1 MVTDHFTF
9 EKKNMFLCLSKS
21 HFSYCSQFHH
31 LHVNTIAIY
40 KVNKDRMSDCL
51 ARHQNWFIQ
60 ENLSGLLKISNCD
73 RSNCRCVLFESIIR
87 INAA

>member
-9 EKKNMFLCLSKS
+9 EKKKCFCVCLKS

-40 KVNKDRMSDCL
+40 KVNKDRMSDCFL
-51 ARHQNWFIQ
+51 
-60 ENLSGLLKISNCD
+60 D
-73 RSNCRCVLFESIIR
+73 IR
-87 INAA
+87 IGSFKRTCLVYSKFPTAIEAIVAVCFLTLSFE